1 MTHPAATLIVHPGL
15 EDLLPDPAG
24 RSRFDATSAA
34 LEAAVLV
41 RRMRALAPSAE
52 GGRGITQSEL
62 ARRAGLTPPRIS
74 QIESG
79 EGSNGPTYAVIRK
92 IAQACGIDW
101 TRLVRQGLAGLAAE
115 MPAPV
120 WPAAPAQALAAHE
133 PPASWDASRTSPPTA
148 KGG

>member
-1 MTHPAATLIVHPGL
+1 MPKRSNAAIAARPQGASIGTTVAP
-15 EDLLPDPAG
+15 
-24 RSRFDATSAA
+24 TSAA

-52 GGRGITQSEL
+52 GGRGIIQSEL

-92 IAQACGIDW
+92 IARACGIDW
-101 TRLVRQGLAGLAAE
+101 TRLVRQGLASLAAE
-115 MPAPV
+115 APAATAPV

-133 PPASWDASRTSPPTA
+133 PPASPWDASGTSPPTA
-148 KGG
+148 GDG